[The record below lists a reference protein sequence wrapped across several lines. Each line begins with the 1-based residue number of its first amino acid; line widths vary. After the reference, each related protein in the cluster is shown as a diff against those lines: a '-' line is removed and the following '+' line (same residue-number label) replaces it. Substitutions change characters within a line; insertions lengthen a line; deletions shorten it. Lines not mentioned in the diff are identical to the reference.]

1 MKSNLFRGAIAA
13 LVAMFAIGGAY
24 ALSVDQTRTMV
35 QRYDPDGYHANYY
48 RVTINY
54 NDPGIA
60 SGQAFGALARNEF
73 ITDVSCHVTTAFNAS
88 STNVVT
94 FGTTKASA
102 NEIVASSGANA
113 SITGGSATYQKLT
126 AAPGLG
132 VNATSAADV
141 TLYAKYAQTGTAAS
155 AGRLTCVIETVP
167 NNDM

>member
-1 MKSNLFRGAIAA
+1 MKSTLLRGFTAA

-24 ALSVDQTRTMV
+24 ALSVDQTRNMV
-35 QRYDPDGYHANYY
+35 KRYDPDGYHANYY
-48 RVTINY
+48 RVTVNY

-60 SGQAFGALARNEF
+60 SGQAFGALGQNEF
-73 ITDVSCHVTTAFNAS
+73 ITGVSCHVMTAFNAS
-88 STNVVT
+88 STNVLT
-94 FGTTKASA
+94 FGTSKASA

-113 SITGGSATYQKLT
+113 SITATSATYQNLT

-132 VNATSAADV
+132 VGATSAADV

-155 AGRLTCVIETVP
+155 AGKVTCVLETVP